1 MQSMA
6 DADAVQAAV
15 DAFSD
20 RVLADPVLQGFLGKL
35 DERRVRRSAR
45 RFILQTLGGPDL
57 FLAARRDG
65 PLPIVMDDTGYDRVV
80 AVLDECLAT
89 AGVSDD
95 VRGRARR
102 EAEALRAAIV
112 GPGAG

>member
-6 DADAVQAAV
+6 DADAIRAAV
-15 DAFSD
+15 DLFAD
-20 RVLADPVLQGFLGKL
+20 RVLADPILERFLGPL

-57 FLAARRDG
+57 FLAARTDG
-65 PLPIVMDDTGYDRVV
+65 PLPIVMDDAGYDRVV
-80 AVLDECLAT
+80 AVLDECLAA

-95 VRGRARR
+95 VRGRARH
-102 EAEALRAAIV
+102 EAERLRSAIV
-112 GPGAG
+112 GPR